1 MASTYSTDT
10 KLELI
15 TTGEK
20 AGQWGG
26 ITNTNLQI
34 LEQVASG
41 VLDVDMASGDVTLAL
56 TDGATS
62 NGKNQYLRLYGTLT
76 ANRTITMPSGS
87 DRVWI
92 MKDDTSRNT
101 TNNYTLGVL
110 TASGT
115 TKKIPIGATVL
126 CKSNGTQTLI
136 TILEKGS
143 VGINNT
149 YTPFAAVAG
158 DQIFC
163 DTSSNVITVTLPSS
177 PSTGDEVTIID
188 SRGNFNSNNVTIDRN
203 GSPIMSATGNDVLD
217 VNGQSVTLIYIDG
230 TRGWAYKS
238 NTEVFPA

>member
-41 VLDVDMASGDVTLAL
+41 VLDVDMSSSDVTLAL

-62 NGKNQYLRLYGTLT
+62 NGKNQYLRLHGTLA

-92 MKDDTSRNT
+92 MKDDTNRNG
-101 TNNYTLGVL
+101 TNKYTLGVL

-115 TKKIPIGATVL
+115 TQAIPVGATVL
-126 CKSNGTQTLI
+126 CRSNGTQTLI
-136 TILEKGS
+136 TILDRGAIS
-143 VGINNT
+143 IDNT
-149 YTPFAAVAG
+149 YSAYLAVSG
-158 DQIFC
+158 DQIFV
-163 DTSSNVITVTLPSS
+163 DTTSAVVTVTLPAS
-177 PSTGDEVTIID
+177 PEVGDEVTIID
-188 SRGNFNSNNVTIDRN
+188 SRNYFGSNAVTVDRN
-203 GSPIMSATGNDVLD
+203 GKPINNGTSNATLNT
-217 VNGQSVTLIYIDG
+217 NGMAATFIYVD
-230 TRGWAYKS
+230 TTCGWNYKS
-238 NTEVFPA
+238 KAT

>member
-1 MASTYSTDT
+1 MASTYSSDT

-41 VLDVDMASGDVTLAL
+41 VLDVDMASSDVTLAL

-62 NGKNQYLRLYGTLT
+62 NGKNQYLRLYGTLA

-92 MKDDTSRNT
+92 MKDDTDRNG
-101 TNNYTLGVL
+101 TNKYTLGVL

-115 TKKIPIGATVL
+115 TQPIPVGATVL
-126 CKSNGTQTLI
+126 CRSNGTQTLI
-136 TILEKGS
+136 TILDRGAIS
-143 VGINNT
+143 INNT
-149 YTPFAAVAG
+149 YSPYTAVAG
-158 DQIFC
+158 DQIFV
-163 DTSSNVITVTLPSS
+163 DTTSAVATVNLPAS
-177 PSTGDEVTIID
+177 PSVGDEVTIID
-188 SRGNFNSNNVTIDRN
+188 SRNYFASNAVTVGRN
-203 GSPIMSATGNDVLD
+203 GSPINNGTSDATLGT
-217 VNGQSVTLIYIDG
+217 NGMAATFIYVDA
-230 TRGWAYKS
+230 TCGWNYKS
-238 NTEVFPA
+238 KAT